1 MSEKK
6 SSSGKES
13 SVDVMPSVV
22 VQKRFPKTDRSSPVQ
37 VHKRRG
43 SGGLLSRRP
52 VHAGREDGEG
62 VAAAQG
68 SGGERRDVIQC
79 D

>member
-1 MSEKK
+1 MSGKK

-22 VQKRFPKTDRSSPVQ
+22 AQKRSPKPDRPLPVQ

-52 VHAGREDGEG
+52 VHAGRGDGEG

-68 SGGERRDVIQC
+68 SGGEM
-79 D
+79 